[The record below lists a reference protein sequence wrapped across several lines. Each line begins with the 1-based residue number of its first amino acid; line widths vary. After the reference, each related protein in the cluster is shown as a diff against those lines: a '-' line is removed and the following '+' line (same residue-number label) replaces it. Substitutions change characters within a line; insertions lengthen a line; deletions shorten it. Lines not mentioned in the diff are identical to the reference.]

1 MTKVNKN
8 FENLVP
14 NYLFADVAKKAN
26 SFIKA
31 NPDKKVIKLGIGD
44 VTLPLAPVVVDAMKK
59 GCDELGV
66 KETFKGYPDYE
77 GYEFL
82 RQAIADYYKGFGV
95 EVAADEVLV
104 NEKDIVNRN
113 KNVDKTVK
121 EWLKPYQKILSDHD
135 YNEFSEMIFSV
146 VSMAEQ
152 TGFENGVRFAVKM
165 LYSLLND

>member
-1 MTKVNKN
+1 MTIC
-8 FENLVP
+8 EL
-14 NYLFADVAKKAN
+14 LKK
-26 SFIKA
+26 I
-31 NPDKKVIKLGIGD
+31 
-44 VTLPLAPVVVDAMKK
+44 
-59 GCDELGV
+59 
-66 KETFKGYPDYE
+66 Y
-77 GYEFL
+77 
-82 RQAIADYYKGFGV
+82 
-95 EVAADEVLV
+95 DEVLV
-104 NEKDIVNRN
+104 YEKDIVNRN